1 MKKLFFGICL
11 MSLIFAL
18 CGISTFATTENPAE
32 PETNEIGNVSLV
44 VETPEREDEHAESIY
59 SGWIEKITDSTM
71 WINVGT
77 VAIACLGIIGT
88 VGSKFKNIADLISKK
103 ADANTVIDTVKHSVG
118 DICDSFKTELTSV
131 KDELSVTKE
140 NEEKLF
146 AILTIFITNAKINST
161 AKAEIMNYVTGIKKM
176 NGSIEEI
183 VTKANEAIE
192 AAKEAEEKAETP
204 ALDAITAE
212 TATPAYME
220 LG

>member
-1 MKKLFFGICL
+1 MKKIFLVICL
-11 MSLIFAL
+11 TSLIFAL
-18 CGISTFATTENPAE
+18 CGTFVFATTENLTE
-32 PETNEIGNVSLV
+32 PETSEIESDSVV
-44 VETPEREDEHAESIY
+44 VEQPANEEESAEAFY
-59 SGWIEKITDSTM
+59 SGWIDKITDSTM
-71 WINVGT
+71 WVNMGT

-118 DICDSFKTELTSV
+118 DICDSFRTELTAV
-131 KDELSVTKE
+131 KDELSATKE

-192 AAKEAEEKAETP
+192 AAKEAEEKTDTP
-204 ALDAITAE
+204 ALDAISTELA
-212 TATPAYME
+212 APAYME